1 MYFQRLAENFV
12 EKACFVFEI
21 FSFEHDEVD
30 EVEVHVFRAVA
41 YSASVFLA
49 L

>member
-21 FSFEHDEVD
+21 FSFEHDEV
-30 EVEVHVFRAVA
+30 EVHVFRAVA